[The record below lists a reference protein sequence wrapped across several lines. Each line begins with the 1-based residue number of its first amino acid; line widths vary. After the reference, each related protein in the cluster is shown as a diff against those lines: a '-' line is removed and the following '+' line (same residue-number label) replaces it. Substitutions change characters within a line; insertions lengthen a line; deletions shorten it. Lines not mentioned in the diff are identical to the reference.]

1 MQVLLMTATTV
12 MRRPK
17 PSDDPRW
24 QKQWRVERARGF
36 KRRTDI
42 SRARVHI
49 QSLMAS
55 HGVSCRSIAEA
66 AGVSPS
72 TINLIERGEV
82 NLVGVKFEKAIR
94 AVRVEDIFERPNPRG
109 AVPIIGARRRIQ
121 ALMAIGWRHQDLTPL
136 LGFRSAN
143 IVHQGGH
150 WVSRK
155 NHEAVKD
162 LYDRLWN
169 QRGPATAQSMSRIA
183 KAGYAPPLAWD
194 DDSIDDP
201 NASPDLG
208 DEVHKHGPAAEDAVR
223 FSETLVENVE
233 FLLRTGIGWA
243 GIPGRLGM
251 EPAAV
256 ERSLYRSGRRDLV
269 SRAKNL
275 EDTRDYVRAS

>member
-1 MQVLLMTATTV
+1 MSQATV
-12 MRRPK
+12 ERRPK

-24 QKQWRVERARGF
+24 QKQWRVERARGL

-42 SRARVHI
+42 GRARTHI

-55 HGVSCRSIAEA
+55 HGVSIRSIGEA
-66 AGVSPS
+66 AGVSAS
-72 TINLIERGEV
+72 TISLIERGGV
-82 NLVGVKFEKAIR
+82 NLVGVKVEKAIL

-109 AVPIIGARRRIQ
+109 SVPIIGARRRIQ
-121 ALMAIGWRHQDLTPL
+121 ALMAIGWRHQDLTPR

-150 WVSRK
+150 WVSRQK
-155 NHEAVKD
+155 HDAVKD

-169 QRGPATAQSMSRIA
+169 QRGPAGAQSMTRIE

-201 NASPDLG
+201 NAAPDLG
-208 DEVHKHGPAAEDAVR
+208 AKVHRQGPSAEDAVR
-223 FSETLVENVE
+223 FSDTLVENVE
-233 FLLRTGIGWA
+233 FLVSTGIGWA
-243 GIPGRLGM
+243 GIPERLGM
-251 EPAAV
+251 APKTI
-256 ERSLYRSGRRDLV
+256 ERSLQRSGHQELV

-275 EDTRDYVRAS
+275 EDTREYARAS